1 MVLVLIDT
9 SIYSSWFPPRF
20 LSVAAGKSVCIIE
33 NSFYF
38 NYIRANQ
45 PFYKTSPH
53 TRHWHPSHIRDQNQV
68 HAFFNTGK
76 YHLQVKCEGC
86 VDSLA
91 LAILHI
97 RIQACQFC
105 CPISCC
111 SWMKLFKSNVEVY
124 ILGADL
130 NKQKINC
137 RTEGLCT

>member
-1 MVLVLIDT
+1 MIPERLTRTFRCLFLIT
-9 SIYSSWFPPRF
+9 LLYTLHGFPLWF

-53 TRHWHPSHIRDQNQV
+53 TRHWHPSHIRDQNKV
-68 HAFFNTGK
+68 LFSILENM
-76 YHLQVKCEGC
+76 YHLQVK
-86 VDSLA
+86 A
-91 LAILHI
+91 
-97 RIQACQFC
+97 C
-105 CPISCC
+105 CPISCSC
-111 SWMKLFKSNVEVY
+111 SWMKLFKSNIEVY

-137 RTEGLCT
+137 RTEGLCTWMNMYSTKGF